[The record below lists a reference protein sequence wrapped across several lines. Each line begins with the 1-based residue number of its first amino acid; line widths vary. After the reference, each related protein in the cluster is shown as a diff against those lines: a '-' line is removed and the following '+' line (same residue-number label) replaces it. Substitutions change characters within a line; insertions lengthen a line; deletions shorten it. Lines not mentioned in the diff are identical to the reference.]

1 MNTTGSSAIAVANR
15 YSGWGRLLLVVLV
28 FLALPACVTT
38 TSGGFT
44 PEASDEDALD
54 DYIQL
59 AVAYYEAND
68 MAGARRHINKALAI
82 HNRSFEVYNILALVH
97 QREGDLD
104 LADEVFQRAV
114 RLDGSNSRA
123 RNNYAA
129 FLFAQQRYEDAYEQ
143 LAIVAG
149 DTTYEGRAIAF
160 ENLGRSALR
169 MGNIEA
175 AANAFQRALQLN
187 GNLYV
192 STLEL
197 AQIRFDQG
205 DYAGA
210 RTLYNQYL
218 TTKEFY
224 SIPHTA
230 RSLWIG
236 IQVEG
241 HYQNTDVVDGFVRL
255 LTALFQDS
263 PEYQLYQNLVNG
275 N

>member
-1 MNTTGSSAIAVANR
+1 MNTSSISAGAIPIYRFVYRLCLFVLAV
-15 YSGWGRLLLVVLV
+15 LLL
-28 FLALPACVTT
+28 AGCVTT
-38 TSGGFT
+38 ASGGFN
-44 PEASDEDALD
+44 PEASDEEALD

-68 MAGARRHINKALAI
+68 MARARRHINNALAI
-82 HNRSFEVYNILALVH
+82 DARNSEVHNILALVH

-104 LADEVFQRAV
+104 LADEVFRQSIRF
-114 RLDGSNSRA
+114 DTSNSRA

-129 FLFAQQRYEDAYEQ
+129 FLFEQQRYQDAYDQ
-143 LAIVAG
+143 LERVAN

-169 MGNIEA
+169 LGNIED

-187 GNLYV
+187 ANLYV

-197 AQIRFDQG
+197 AQIRFDQS
-205 DYAGA
+205 DYVAA
-210 RTLYNQYL
+210 RGLYNQYL
-218 TTKEFY
+218 TTKDFY
-224 SIPHTA
+224 SIPHTP
-230 RSLWIG
+230 RSLWVG

-241 HYQNTDVVDGFVRL
+241 HYQNKDVVDGYVRL
-255 LTALFQDS
+255 LTALYQDS
-263 PEYQLYQNLVNG
+263 PEFQLYQNFVNG